1 VAYLPQR
8 IGKEAFPGI
17 IDKNTHAK
25 VQYFI
30 KMEMIRMYW
39 KSAGA
44 VHTEKTVELALRKA
58 AEYGIKSVVV
68 ASNSGKTAEL
78 LAEKA
83 ENVVCVTH
91 ANGFKEPGVNE
102 MSAEQREFLVSK
114 KVKVLTTTHVLS
126 GAERGISRKFGGA
139 FPVEIMA
146 NTLKFFGQGV
156 KVSVEIAV
164 MALDAGLIPYGED
177 IIAIGGTGRG
187 ADTAVV
193 IRPAHAANIF
203 DTYIAEV
210 ICKP

>member
-1 VAYLPQR
+1 L
-8 IGKEAFPGI
+8 
-17 IDKNTHAK
+17 
-25 VQYFI
+25 
-30 KMEMIRMYW
+30 YW

-58 AEYGIKSVVV
+58 EEYGIKSIVV

-78 LAEKA
+78 FAGKV

-102 MSAEQREFLVSK
+102 LTLEQRKILTEK
-114 KVKVLTTTHVLS
+114 KVNILTTTHVLS
-126 GAERGISRKFGGA
+126 GAERGISRKFGGIY
-139 FPVEIMA
+139 PVEIIA
-146 NTLKFFGQGV
+146 NSLRIFGQGV
-156 KVSVEIAV
+156 KVTVEIAV

-177 IIAIGGTGRG
+177 IIAVGGTGKG

-193 IRPAHAANIF
+193 IRPAHATNILE
-203 DTYIAEV
+203 TYIAEI